1 LVEQLCCHEALLCC
15 LLCAHYAADITT
27 KDLLTDRQLWRN
39 PPCCPGARSPASL
52 ARSWLALCCAPTTCR
67 PWQRQQQRA
76 QRSWQRLPLADD
88 ALPVAVS
95 GAGSRGSSSEV
106 QMEAPT
112 AAAGAHSALQGTVGG
127 NLAAA
132 VSPALLHHQ
141 QQLAGSVHV
150 TVL

>member
-1 LVEQLCCHEALLCC
+1 MGT
-15 LLCAHYAADITT
+15 AADITT

-52 ARSWLALCCAPTTCR
+52 VRSWRALCCAPTTCR
-67 PWQRQQQRA
+67 PWQRQQQGV
-76 QRSWQRLPLADD
+76 QRPWQRLPLADD

-106 QMEAPT
+106 QMEPTT
-112 AAAGAHSALQGTVGG
+112 AAAGAHSALQGAVDG
-127 NLAAA
+127 NLGVA
-132 VSPALLHHQ
+132 VSPAVLHRQ
-141 QQLAGSVHV
+141 QPQQLADSVHV